1 MATSADAGSR
11 RESHRSRSAA
21 AETPLPVH
29 CGSLLAVVKEVLPAA
44 WWVAEPTL
52 LSLLHRHGVD
62 KAERRDFSS
71 FFRANPG
78 LLDRMMSGA
87 GDAAKGHECI
97 FINLSQ
103 HGAEARVRHYYKLA
117 SSTDALRY
125 PSPAAQPA
133 ATREGKSR
141 RRRTLSA
148 RLIDDFNTEYHAPP
162 PPPPP
167 LLLGSSSNFF
177 ETDEPVAPKARRRV
191 RSLSPRPSSTSAGS
205 YSKFGD
211 KQVRPTFPQAQC
223 ARLFSKHN
231 H

>member
-29 CGSLLAVVKEVLPAA
+29 RGSLLAVVKEVLPAA
-44 WWVAEPTL
+44 WWVAEPKL

-62 KAERRDFSS
+62 MAERGDFSA
-71 FFRANPG
+71 FFLANPG
-78 LLDRMMSGA
+78 LLDRLMSGA
-87 GDAAKGHECI
+87 GDAAKGYECI
-97 FINLSQ
+97 FVNLSQ
-103 HGAEARVRHYYKLA
+103 HEGTARVRHYYKLTNP
-117 SSTDALRY
+117 TDALRY
-125 PSPAAQPA
+125 PSPAAQPT
-133 ATREGKSR
+133 ATREGKPR

-148 RLIDDFNTEYHAPP
+148 RLIGDFNTEYHAPP
-162 PPPPP
+162 PPPP
-167 LLLGSSSNFF
+167 GSTSKLF
-177 ETDEPVAPKARRRV
+177 ETDEPAAAAPKAQRRV

-211 KQVRPTFPQAQC
+211 KQVRPT
-223 ARLFSKHN
+223 LFCKRN